1 MIKDMDSCTT
11 NVTTKI
17 ITLLFTQA
25 DSRVILGG
33 REERE
38 KERLIQIDYILSF
51 LRQEKTIILYS
62 SFLGD
67 LKWLLS
73 FPFFLK
79 KNILLLL
86 I

>member
-17 ITLLFTQA
+17 IMLLFTQA
-25 DSRVILGG
+25 DSKVILGG

-38 KERLIQIDYILSF
+38 GNVDSNRLYFFLPKTGKKKLSF
-51 LRQEKTIILYS
+51 IIHFVS
-62 SFLGD
+62 E

-73 FPFFLK
+73 FPFF
-79 KNILLLL
+79 
-86 I
+86 